1 MATTPG
7 ELWRL
12 RLASA
17 SRTALACGI
26 VGCTT
31 LYGPEPLRRIPVFP
45 AFSYVTTILIVSDAT
60 LGDAL
65 RGCWQAFY
73 ATILVVIPA
82 ILCLWSIGPG
92 RFTSG
97 LAAAVVVVT
106 SFVVALPESAD
117 LLAKRIAF
125 GQIVIV
131 CVGTVIHGA
140 ETGVVMHPI
149 HVASST
155 ALGALAS
162 VVAMLLPF
170 PCLSYYEVKK
180 TCRLYA
186 ENASQR
192 LNLFVKAFCAQNNT
206 AAQDL
211 ILQAKSLSEAVAKLL
226 VNIKNKQKGM
236 LWERPQSRFLKH
248 NYIDPTEKLQELE
261 IPIKGMELA
270 LTSCPSFPV
279 RLIDQELRD
288 VLQFFKE
295 EVISLK
301 LEEAKCYASFDATTA
316 PETKKECIDKPL
328 WTFKTISPTEDVP
341 AFFFFY
347 CLELLRNGLH
357 IAPNIACS
365 IPDGSKTITE
375 ESSDFKNEGECMLKR
390 IWCSLLMLLPSSESL
405 VFALKCSISLGFA
418 VLFGLIYNRENGYWS
433 GLTIAISFANK
444 RQATFTVANAR
455 AQGTAMGSVYGILCC
470 FMLQKVMNFRFLAL
484 LPWIVFTSFLRHS
497 RMYGEAGGIS
507 SVIGALLILGRK
519 NYGTP
524 SEFAIARITEAT
536 IGLICFIIVEII
548 FHPARAATLAKTQLS
563 GSLRALRD
571 AIESIH
577 LCADQ
582 KRKLTSRALRDKQ
595 QKLKSHINKLES
607 FIGEAELEPNF
618 WFMPFHGTC
627 YRKLLGSL
635 SRIADLLLFVAY
647 KTEFLSQASVRF
659 GVDWKDIQEPIND
672 DLELFKERVG
682 NSLKCLEKVIMIKSH
697 EMLQQELRKKNISRD
712 IEFGRSPSDDVPRS
726 LGPDEKAKEILS
738 SFLQLS
744 NGIANSINSKEEEH
758 KLKSQMILCLNGL
771 GFCISSLMKET
782 TEIEKEVKEL
792 VKWENPNSNANL
804 SGISCKLNAL
814 YTQSNYS
821 TIISLQVTA

>member
-1 MATTPG
+1 MATTPA
-7 ELWRL
+7 ELWRV

-26 VGCTT
+26 VGYTT
-31 LYGPEPLRRIPVFP
+31 LYGPEPLQRIPEFT

-65 RGCWQAFY
+65 RGFWQALY
-73 ATILVVIPA
+73 ATVLVVILS

-92 RFTSG
+92 RFNSG
-97 LAAAVVVVT
+97 LAAAVVAVT
-106 SFVVALPESAD
+106 SFVVALPESTD

-131 CVGTVIHGA
+131 CVCTVIHGA

-149 HVASST
+149 HVAAST

-162 VVAMLLPF
+162 VLAMLLPF
-170 PCLSYYEVKK
+170 PCLSYFEVKK

-211 ILQAKSLSEAVAKLL
+211 ISESKSLFKAVAKLL
-226 VNIKNKQKGM
+226 VNIKNKQEGM
-236 LWERPQSRFLKH
+236 LWERPQIRFLKH

-279 RLIDQELRD
+279 GLIDQELRD
-288 VLQFFKE
+288 VLQFLKE
-295 EVISLK
+295 QVSLK
-301 LEEAKCYASFDATTA
+301 LEQAKCYASFDATTA

-328 WTFKTISPTEDVP
+328 WTFKTISSTEDVP

-347 CLELLRNGLH
+347 CLELLRNGLP

-365 IPDGSKTITE
+365 MLDGSKTITE
-375 ESSDFKNEGECMLKR
+375 ESSDSKNEGECMLKR
-390 IWCSLLMLLPSSESL
+390 IWSSVLMLLPSSESL
-405 VFALKCSISLGFA
+405 VFALKCSLSLGFA

-470 FMLQKVMNFRFLAL
+470 FMFQKVVNFRFLAL

-497 RMYGEAGGIS
+497 RMYGESGGIS
-507 SVIGALLILGRK
+507 AVIGALLILGRK

-536 IGLICFIIVEII
+536 IGLICFILVEII

-571 AIESIH
+571 SIESIH

-582 KRKLTSRALRDKQ
+582 KSKLTSRALRDKQ

-635 SRIADLLLFVAY
+635 SRMADLLLFVAY
-647 KTEFLSQASVRF
+647 KTEFLSQVSERF
-659 GVDWKDIQEPIND
+659 GVDWKEIQEQIDD

-682 NSLKCLEKVIMIKSH
+682 NSLKCLEEVIMIKSL
-697 EMLQQELRKKNISRD
+697 EMLQQELQKKNISSD
-712 IEFGRSPSDDVPRS
+712 IELRRSPSEYVPRS
-726 LGPDEKAKEILS
+726 LGPDEEDTKEILC

-744 NGIANSINSKEEEH
+744 NGIANSINSKEEEQ
-758 KLKSQMILCLNGL
+758 KLKSQMVLCLNGL
-771 GFCISSLMKET
+771 SFCISSLIKET

-792 VKWENPNSNANL
+792 VKWENPTSNVNL
-804 SGISCKLNAL
+804 SEIFCKLKAL
-814 YTQSNYS
+814 YTQ
-821 TIISLQVTA
+821 

>member
-1 MATTPG
+1 MATTPA
-7 ELWRL
+7 ELWRV
-12 RLASA
+12 RLGSA
-17 SRTALACGI
+17 SRTALACSI

-31 LYGPEPLRRIPVFP
+31 LYGPEPLRRIPEFT

-60 LGDAL
+60 LGDAM
-65 RGCWQAFY
+65 RGCWQALY
-73 ATILVVIPA
+73 ATALVVILS

-92 RFTSG
+92 RFTSV
-97 LAAAVVVVT
+97 LAAAVVAVT
-106 SFVVALPESAD
+106 SFVVALPESTD

-140 ETGVVMHPI
+140 ETGVVMLPI

-162 VVAMLLPF
+162 VLAMLLPF

-211 ILQAKSLSEAVAKLL
+211 ISESKSLFKAVAKLL
-226 VNIKNKQKGM
+226 VNIKNKQEGM
-236 LWERPQSRFLKH
+236 LWERPQIRFLKH

-279 RLIDQELRD
+279 GFIDQELRD
-288 VLQFFKE
+288 VLQFLKE
-295 EVISLK
+295 QVSLK
-301 LEEAKCYASFDATTA
+301 LEQAKCYASFDATTV

-328 WTFKTISPTEDVP
+328 WTFKTISSTEDVP

-347 CLELLRNGLH
+347 CLELLRNGLP

-365 IPDGSKTITE
+365 IPDGSKTIIE
-375 ESSDFKNEGECMLKR
+375 ELSDSKNEGECMLKR
-390 IWCSLLMLLPSSESL
+390 IWSSVLMLLPSSESL

-470 FMLQKVMNFRFLAL
+470 FMFQKVVNFRFLAL

-497 RMYGEAGGIS
+497 RMYGESGGIS
-507 SVIGALLILGRK
+507 AVIGALLILGRK

-536 IGLICFIIVEII
+536 IGLICFIIVDII
-548 FHPARAATLAKTQLS
+548 FHPAKAATVAKTQLL
-563 GSLRALRD
+563 GSLRALR
-571 AIESIH
+571 ASIESIR

-582 KRKLTSRALRDKQ
+582 KSKLTSRALREKQ
-595 QKLKSHINKLES
+595 QKLKSHINKLQS
-607 FIGEAELEPNF
+607 FIGDAELEPNF

-635 SRIADLLLFVAY
+635 SRMADLLLFVAY
-647 KTEFLSQASVRF
+647 KTEFLSEVSERF
-659 GVDWKDIQEPIND
+659 GVDWKEIEEHID
-672 DLELFKERVG
+672 DELELFKEKVG
-682 NSLKCLEKVIMIKSH
+682 NSLKCLEEVIMIKSL
-697 EMLQQELRKKNISRD
+697 EMLQQELREKNISRD
-712 IEFGRSPSDDVPRS
+712 IELGRSPSEDVPRS
-726 LGPDEKAKEILS
+726 LGPDEEETEEILC

-744 NGIANSINSKEEEH
+744 NRIANSINSKDEEQ
-758 KLKSQMILCLNGL
+758 KLKSQMVLCLNGL
-771 GFCISSLMKET
+771 SFCISSLMKET

-792 VKWENPNSNANL
+792 VKWENPTSNANL
-804 SGISCKLNAL
+804 SEISSKPNAL
-814 YTQSNYS
+814 YTK
-821 TIISLQVTA
+821 

>member
-1 MATTPG
+1 MATTPA
-7 ELWRL
+7 ELWRV

-31 LYGPEPLRRIPVFP
+31 LYGPEPLRRIPEFP

-65 RGCWQAFY
+65 RGCWQALY
-73 ATILVVIPA
+73 ATILVMIPS

-97 LAAAVVVVT
+97 LAAAVVAVT
-106 SFVVALPESAD
+106 SFVVALPESTD

-131 CVGTVIHGA
+131 WVGTVIHGA
-140 ETGVVMHPI
+140 EIGVVMHPI

-162 VVAMLLPF
+162 VLAMLLPF

-211 ILQAKSLSEAVAKLL
+211 ISEAKSLFKAVAKLL
-226 VNIKNKQKGM
+226 VNIKNKQEGM
-236 LWERPQSRFLKH
+236 LWERPQIRFLKH

-279 RLIDQELRD
+279 GLIDQYLRD
-288 VLQFFKE
+288 VLQ
-295 EVISLK
+295 ILK
-301 LEEAKCYASFDATTA
+301 AQVGLKIEQAKCYASFDATTA
-316 PETKKECIDKPL
+316 PETKKECIDKSL
-328 WTFKTISPTEDVP
+328 WNLKTISSTEDVP

-347 CLELLRNGLH
+347 CLELLRNGLP
-357 IAPNIACS
+357 IAPNIVRS
-365 IPDGSKTITE
+365 IPDGSKTFTE
-375 ESSDFKNEGECMLKR
+375 ESSDSKNEGECMLKR
-390 IWCSLLMLLPSSESL
+390 IRSCVLMLLPSSKSL

-470 FMLQKVMNFRFLAL
+470 FMFQKVVNFRFLAL

-497 RMYGEAGGIS
+497 RMYGESGGIS
-507 SVIGALLILGRK
+507 AVIGALLILGRK

-563 GSLRALRD
+563 GGLRALRD

-577 LCADQ
+577 LCADE
-582 KRKLTSRALRDKQ
+582 KSKLTSRALRDKQ
-595 QKLKSHINKLES
+595 QKLKSHINQLQS

-635 SRIADLLLFVAY
+635 SRMADLLLFVAY
-647 KTEFLSQASVRF
+647 KTEFLSQVSERF
-659 GVDWKDIQEPIND
+659 GVDWKEIQEQIDD

-682 NSLKCLEKVIMIKSH
+682 NSLKCLEEVIMIKSL
-697 EMLQQELRKKNISRD
+697 EMLQQELRKKNISSD
-712 IEFGRSPSDDVPRS
+712 IEFGRSLSEDVPRS
-726 LGPDEKAKEILS
+726 LGPNEEDAEEILS

-744 NGIANSINSKEEEH
+744 NRIANSINSKVEEQ
-758 KLKSQMILCLNGL
+758 KLTSQMVLCLNGL

-792 VKWENPNSNANL
+792 VKWKNPTSNVNL
-804 SGISCKLNAL
+804 SGISCNL
-814 YTQSNYS
+814 
-821 TIISLQVTA
+821 

>member
-1 MATTPG
+1 MATTPA
-7 ELWRL
+7 ELWRV
-12 RLASA
+12 RLGSA
-17 SRTALACGI
+17 SRTALACSI

-31 LYGPEPLRRIPVFP
+31 LYGPEPLRRIPEFT

-65 RGCWQAFY
+65 RGCWQALY
-73 ATILVVIPA
+73 ATVLVLILS

-92 RFTSG
+92 RFNSG
-97 LAAAVVVVT
+97 LAAAVVAVT
-106 SFVVALPESAD
+106 SFVVALPESTD

-162 VVAMLLPF
+162 VLAMLLPF

-211 ILQAKSLSEAVAKLL
+211 ISESKSLFKAVAKLL
-226 VNIKNKQKGM
+226 RNIKNKQEGM
-236 LWERPQSRFLKH
+236 LWERPQIRFLKH

-279 RLIDQELRD
+279 GLIDQELRD
-288 VLQFFKE
+288 VLQFLKKQ
-295 EVISLK
+295 VSLK
-301 LEEAKCYASFDATTA
+301 LEQAKCYASFDATTA
-316 PETKKECIDKPL
+316 PEIKKECIDKPL
-328 WTFKTISPTEDVP
+328 WTFKTISSTEDVP

-347 CLELLRNGLH
+347 CLELLRNGLP

-365 IPDGSKTITE
+365 MLDGSKTITE
-375 ESSDFKNEGECMLKR
+375 ELSDSKNEGECMLKR
-390 IWCSLLMLLPSSESL
+390 IWSSVLMLLPSSESL
-405 VFALKCSISLGFA
+405 VFALKCSLSLGFA

-444 RQATFTVANAR
+444 RKATFTVANAR

-470 FMLQKVMNFRFLAL
+470 FIFQKVVNFRFLAL

-497 RMYGEAGGIS
+497 RMYGESGGIS
-507 SVIGALLILGRK
+507 AVIGALLILGRK

-536 IGLICFIIVEII
+536 IGLICFITVEII

-571 AIESIH
+571 SIESIH

-582 KRKLTSRALRDKQ
+582 TSKLTSRALRDKQ

-607 FIGEAELEPNF
+607 FIEEAELEPNF

-635 SRIADLLLFVAY
+635 SRMADLLLFIAY
-647 KTEFLSQASVRF
+647 KTEFLSQVSEMF
-659 GVDWKDIQEPIND
+659 GVDWKEIQEQIDD

-682 NSLKCLEKVIMIKSH
+682 NSLKCLEEVIMMKSL
-697 EMLQQELRKKNISRD
+697 EMLQQELRKKNVSRD
-712 IEFGRSPSDDVPRS
+712 DELGRSPSEDVPRS
-726 LGPDEKAKEILS
+726 LGQDEEDTEEILC

-744 NGIANSINSKEEEH
+744 NGIANSITSKEEEQ
-758 KLKSQMILCLNGL
+758 KLKSQMVLCLNGL
-771 GFCISSLMKET
+771 SFCIRSLIKET
-782 TEIEKEVKEL
+782 TKIEKEVKEL
-792 VKWENPNSNANL
+792 VKWENPTSNVNL
-804 SGISCKLNAL
+804 SDISCKLNAL
-814 YTQSNYS
+814 YTK
-821 TIISLQVTA
+821 